1 MATMF
6 DQVCLDR
13 SLWFMRVMMGVNT
26 AVHPAED
33 EMVGR
38 KTLRVR
44 LSDGAEVLTQQGL
57 RRDALHLAAYRLGVL
72 CIATSYAV
80 LPLPHVA
87 TSTKGRKKDRVGL
100 GRPLGV
106 KDTLVLG

>member
-38 KTLRVR
+38 KTLRLR
-44 LSDGAEVLTQQGL
+44 LSDGAEVLT
-57 RRDALHLAAYRLGVL
+57 
-72 CIATSYAV
+72 
-80 LPLPHVA
+80 
-87 TSTKGRKKDRVGL
+87 
-100 GRPLGV
+100 
-106 KDTLVLG
+106 